1 MLKKLLHSKKNLLHT
16 PRDYHLKEE
25 IILRDFLSLERTR
38 LANERT
44 FLSYIRTSLY
54 LIVGGFALLQI
65 ESLEHFEWAGY
76 LLFAFSAVSLVV
88 GTHKYLYL
96 RKTLVKYYDD

>member
-1 MLKKLLHSKKNLLHT
+1 MLRKLLHT
-16 PRDYHLKEE
+16 PHDYHLDEK
-25 IILRDFLSLERTR
+25 IIFRDFLSIERTR

-54 LIVGGFALLQI
+54 LVIAGFALLQI
-65 ESLEHFEWAGY
+65 ETLAHLQWIGY
-76 LLFAFSAVSLVV
+76 LLFAGSAVSLIV

-96 RKTLVKYYDD
+96 RKNLAKYYEDNN